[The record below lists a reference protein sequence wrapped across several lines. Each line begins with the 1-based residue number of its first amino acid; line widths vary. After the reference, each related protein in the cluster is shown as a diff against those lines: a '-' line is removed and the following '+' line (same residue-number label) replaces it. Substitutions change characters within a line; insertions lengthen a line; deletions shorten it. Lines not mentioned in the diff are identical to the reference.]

1 MVCRFIGDVPFH
13 YGEFEKCSFFSR
25 VDNWRNI
32 LSNKLC
38 ALSRLE
44 AKDLVDI
51 IYVSQKYSFE
61 WEEIIHE
68 AKEKDLWVDP
78 LEICR
83 LIDEFPLEMVSDIKW
98 TKEIKTSD
106 MKRKIKILQDDVFR
120 GNLNSLFA
128 G

>member
-1 MVCRFIGDVPFH
+1 
-13 YGEFEKCSFFSR
+13 
-25 VDNWRNI
+25 
-32 LSNKLC
+32 
-38 ALSRLE
+38 
-44 AKDLVDI
+44 LVDI